1 VTVAQVEA
9 LAASE
14 GITPADACARLVF
27 DALMA
32 AGARARGYESSV
44 AVEVGR
50 RAVLARALLE
60 REKAQ
65 LRAKPVT
72 DEEVAKLTAMR
83 WVDLDRPVA
92 RRTVHAVA
100 RNKDDTEAS
109 WRAADEVAKRIADAV
124 RGETK
129 PEAFMRKAREAAKKN
144 DGVKVVVEELAP
156 VTEDGR
162 AGEPGSVT
170 PTGTEPG
177 RYAQQFVEAV
187 FAIPGVGQQSAPVRS
202 AFGTHVILLVEILP
216 EQRLPLER
224 RRAMLTDE
232 IVSSRVRE
240 SIGALTEQL
249 RNSVGVDVAR
259 NAGTVLEIVTIP
271 EPTGD

>member
-1 VTVAQVEA
+1 VTAEQVEA

-14 GITPADACARLVF
+14 GIAHAQACDRLVF

-32 AGARARGYESSV
+32 AGARARAYESSA

-65 LRAKPVT
+65 VRAKPAS
-72 DEEVAKLTAMR
+72 DEEVEKLTAMR
-83 WVDLDRPVA
+83 WIDLDRPVA

-100 RNKDDTEAS
+100 RNKDETDAS
-109 WRAADEVAKRIADAV
+109 RRAADEVAKRIADAV
-124 RGETK
+124 RGETN
-129 PEAFMRKAREAAKKN
+129 PGLFMRKARDAGKN
-144 DGVKVVVEELAP
+144 EDGVEVKVEQLAP
-156 VTEDGR
+156 VIADGR

-170 PTGTEPG
+170 PTGTEPQ
-177 RYAQQFVEAV
+177 RYARQFVEAV

-202 AFGTHVILLVEILP
+202 PFGTHVILLTEILP

-232 IVSSRVRE
+232 IVSSRARE
-240 SIGALTEQL
+240 SIGALTERL
-249 RNSVGVDVAR
+249 RNSVQVDVAR
-259 NAGTVLEIVTIP
+259 NAETLLETVTIP